1 MSEVQLPAYETLE
14 SDLKAQGL
22 AVTPSELHGLLSGMI
37 CGGLAVDGEQW
48 LAPICDYANQGE
60 ALTDGAKRV
69 IRAVFNATSAEL
81 NQVTQTLFTSTAA
94 ELADV
99 EFHVSMLLPA
109 EDAELMLRAESLS
122 EWVTN
127 FISGLGLMGMDKQ
140 KLSDDVTEAVS
151 ALEEIA
157 QLGIDEDESM
167 DEQAMLFDNVVAYVP
182 ECVLVCLVGLSQRGE
197 VDESEAFGLPADDT
211 NDKPTLH

>member
-1 MSEVQLPAYETLE
+1 MSEVKLPAYEILE
-14 SDLKAQGL
+14 PRLKEQGL

-48 LAPICDYANQGE
+48 LTPICDYANQGE
-60 ALTDGAKRV
+60 AMTDGAKSVVRSV
-69 IRAVFNATSAEL
+69 FTAVSDEL
-81 NQVTQTLFTSTAA
+81 TQLTQTLFTSTAA

-99 EFHVSMLLPA
+99 EFHVSLLLPA
-109 EDAELMLRAESLS
+109 EDADLMVRAEALS

-140 KLSDDVTEAVS
+140 TLSDDVTEAVA

-157 QLGIDEDESM
+157 QLGIDEDEEM

-197 VDESEAFGLPADDT
+197 VDEDDAFGVLSDDQ
-211 NDKPTLH
+211 PTLH

>member
-1 MSEVQLPAYETLE
+1 MSEVKLPAYEILE
-14 SDLKAQGL
+14 PRLKEQGL

-48 LAPICDYANQGE
+48 LTPICDYANQGE
-60 ALTDGAKRV
+60 VMTDGAKSVVRSV
-69 IRAVFNATSAEL
+69 FTAVSDEL
-81 NQVTQTLFTSTAA
+81 TQVTQTLFTSTAA

-99 EFHVSMLLPA
+99 DFHVSLLLPA
-109 EDAELMLRAESLS
+109 EDADLMVRAEALS

-140 KLSDDVTEAVS
+140 TLSDDVTEAVA

-157 QLGIDEDESM
+157 QLGIDEDEEM

-197 VDESEAFGLPADDT
+197 VDEDDAFGVPSDDQ
-211 NDKPTLH
+211 PTLH